1 MKILLAA
8 FLSFVFLI
16 NANAQDPEF
25 SQFYANQLYLN
36 PAFAGTKIC
45 PRISFNYRN
54 QWNGQQG
61 GISTSSFS
69 YDQYSNA
76 LKGGIGMVAMR
87 DNVTNS
93 LLVNNQFSLIYAYH
107 LKLSRKYTLNFGM
120 QASIV
125 NKSIDLS
132 RFQFG
137 DQLSFN
143 QLSLGATSESMLN
156 DSKTYADFSAG
167 LLFYGDNLFAGLSVF
182 HVTQPDESF
191 FENNVNQLP
200 LRLSLHGG
208 YKFRFNEKNKYR
220 QTSTLT
226 TSMLVR
232 HQRVSLTNSQ
242 FVKSDFTH
250 YLIGVY
256 YSVGI
261 FSLGTWYRFGD
272 AFITTLGVEYKDVK
286 FGYSFDYTT
295 SRYGM
300 SNGGAHE
307 ISLQFMLPCT
317 MKKKKLRAISCP
329 SF

>member
-1 MKILLAA
+1 MRLLLTFFFS
-8 FLSFVFLI
+8 FLLL
-16 NANAQDPEF
+16 NAVNAQDPEF

-36 PAFAGTKIC
+36 PAFAGSKIC

-61 GISTSSFS
+61 GIATNSFS
-69 YDQYSNA
+69 YDQYSDV
-76 LKGGIGMVAMR
+76 LKGGVGVMVMR
-87 DNVTNS
+87 DNVTNR
-93 LLVNNQFSLIYAYH
+93 LLVNNQVSFMYAYH
-107 LKLSRKYTLNFGM
+107 LKLSRKHTLNFGI
-120 QASIV
+120 QASLV
-125 NKSIDLS
+125 NKSVDLS

-137 DQLSFN
+137 DQLNFN
-143 QLSLGATSESMLN
+143 QISIGSTSESMLN

-167 LLFYGDNLFAGLSVF
+167 LLLHGENLFAGISVF
-182 HVTQPDESF
+182 HVTQPNESF
-191 FENNVNQLP
+191 FENNVNNLP
-200 LRLSLHGG
+200 LRISLHGG
-208 YKFRFNEKNKYR
+208 YQFRFNERNKYR

-226 TSMLVR
+226 TSMLIR
-232 HQRVSLTNSQ
+232 HQRVSVTNSE

-261 FSLGTWYRFGD
+261 FSVGTWYRFGD
-272 AFITTLGVEYKDVK
+272 SFITTLGLEYKSVK

-307 ISLQFMLPCT
+307 ISLQFMLPCKI
-317 MKKKKLRAISCP
+317 KKKKLRAISCP